1 MKLQDL
7 RLLILEDQASYARLI
22 KIILEDIGIQ
32 HFCLVSSYEEAMKAF
47 TEFNPDACF
56 LDIEL
61 EKGQKNGLDVAHAI
75 REDDQD
81 IPIVF
86 LTSHYEEAYYEEV
99 RPIHPAGFMSKEL
112 SRLRLLQ
119 RLESLLFIIE
129 KQQDKEKITPKQNV
143 IPLFNAS
150 QIFFKIGDTYKALEV
165 DNISFFFAENK
176 LTYAHVGNRNY
187 PTSVQLKVLEE
198 ELAPKFLRCHKKF
211 LVNVN
216 SIESIMTKE
225 DKIKIGKEL
234 LPIGYAYRKGFL
246 EKLNLLK

>member
-1 MKLQDL
+1 MKLEDL

-22 KIILEDIGIQ
+22 TLILEDIGIQ
-32 HFCLVSSYEEAMKAF
+32 YFCLVSSYEEAIKAF
-47 TEFNPDACF
+47 TEFNPDVCF

-61 EKGQKNGLDVAHAI
+61 GKGQKNGIDVARAI
-75 REDDQD
+75 REDDQN

-86 LTSHYEEAYYEEV
+86 LTSHYGESYYGEV
-99 RPIHPAGFMSKEL
+99 RSIHPSGFMSKEL
-112 SRLRLLQ
+112 SRLKFLQ
-119 RLESLLFIIE
+119 KLELVIMIIE
-129 KQQDKEKITPKQNV
+129 RTQGEKQITPKQNT
-143 IPLFNAS
+143 IHFNNAS
-150 QIFFKIGDTYKALEV
+150 QFFFKIGDTYKALEV